1 MNAEPTSGAGAGDRT
16 ALPHAET
23 DKAGAPER
31 TSQATE
37 SSRLALRRWSDLA
50 NPVVLIALAWSVA
63 QIAFVVEPGIDTLVQ
78 RSLHVGFALTLALAM
93 VGLPS
98 PPRSVRRVG
107 WLVAGLIAFLPTLY
121 IVFNA
126 SFLVSERYQGIDPV
140 SLPQYVFGVLLV
152 VALFEAGRRVLGWG
166 MTLFAAAFVVYFFV
180 GPYLPGD
187 LAHRYSGLERFV
199 DAQYLS
205 LHGIFGVPI
214 GVSVSTVFYF
224 ILFAA
229 VYDAYGGG
237 RMIIDIAFAITGRS
251 TGGPAKAAVLSSGL
265 LGSVS
270 GSAVANVM
278 STGIFTIPLMRQVG
292 YSARFAGAV
301 EAAASTGGQLV
312 PPVMG
317 AAAFIMADYLR
328 MPYQQIVL
336 AAILPALAYYLAL
349 LLMVDLKARREGLRP
364 SKALAGAPIGAVL
377 TARGHLLLP
386 LGWLVWRVVSGYP
399 VSNAALEASL
409 ITIAIGSL
417 RKTTRQWPIALVEAL
432 IVSAERTI
440 SVALPCAVA
449 GIVVAVIA
457 FTGLGTKFTSLMIF
471 AAGGNVAVLL
481 VLTMLAALVLG
492 TGMPTTSAYI
502 MAAVLLAPALI
513 ETGVEPLSA
522 HFFIFYFA
530 ILSMVTPPVALS
542 AYAAA
547 SISRAEPSATGWM
560 AFMLCVPGFLIPFVA
575 IAHPGLFL
583 MGDLMDTV
591 WGFANVLLGFFAL
604 GVALV
609 GWLFRP
615 LGLTWRVGFGLVG
628 LVALLPDA
636 ASTAICIALLAVG
649 TLLLRLPSRRA
660 TEGP

>member
-1 MNAEPTSGAGAGDRT
+1 MDKKNVERTAGD
-16 ALPHAET
+16 A
-23 DKAGAPER
+23 APATQAR
-31 TSQATE
+31 ASQATE
-37 SSRLALRRWSDLA
+37 SSRLNLGTWSDLA
-50 NPVVLIALAWSVA
+50 SPVPLIALAWSLA
-63 QIAFVVEPGIDTLVQ
+63 QIAFVLDPGIDTLVQ
-78 RSLHVGFALTLALAM
+78 RSLHVGFALMLSMAMFGLAA
-93 VGLPS
+93 
-98 PPRSVRRVG
+98 PRRSAKRIG
-107 WLVAGLIAFLPTLY
+107 WLLAGLVAFLPTLY
-121 IVFNA
+121 IVMN
-126 SFLVSERYQGIDPV
+126 STFLVSERMQGIDPV
-140 SLPQYVFGVLLV
+140 SPTQYAMGLLLV
-152 VALFEAGRRVLGWG
+152 VALLEVGRRVLGWG
-166 MTLFAAAFVVYFFV
+166 MVVFALAFVLYFFL

-187 LAHRYSGLERFV
+187 LAHRYTGLERFI

-205 LHGIFGVPI
+205 LHGIFGVPV

-229 VYDAYGGG
+229 IYDAYGGG

-251 TGGPAKAAVLSSGL
+251 TGGPAKAAVVSSGL

-278 STGIFTIPLMRQVG
+278 STGIFTIPLMKKVG

-328 MPYQQIVL
+328 LPYQQIVL

-364 SKALAGAPIGAVL
+364 SRALDGVRIAEVL
-377 TARGHLLLP
+377 AARGHLLLP
-386 LGWLVWRVVSGYP
+386 LAWLVYRVVAGHP
-399 VSNAALEASL
+399 VNNAALEAGAL
-409 ITIAIGSL
+409 TIVVGSL
-417 RKTTRQWPIALVEAL
+417 RANTRQGPITLVEAL

-471 AAGGNVAVLL
+471 AAGGSIGVLL
-481 VLTMLAALVLG
+481 VLTMLASLVLG

-502 MAAVLLAPALI
+502 MAAVLLSPALI
-513 ETGVEPLSA
+513 ELGVVPLGA

-530 ILSMVTPPVALS
+530 ILSMVTPPVALA

-547 SISRAEPSATGWM
+547 SISGAPPSDTGWS
-560 AFMLCVPGFLIPFVA
+560 AFVLCLPGFMIPFVA

-583 MGDLMDTV
+583 LGDAMDSV
-591 WGFANVLLGFFAL
+591 WGLMNVLLGFFAL
-604 GVALV
+604 GVAIV
-609 GWLFRP
+609 GWLFHP
-615 LGLTWRVGFGLVG
+615 LGWLWRIAFGLVG
-628 LVALLPDA
+628 LVALLPDVE
-636 ASTAICIALLAVG
+636 STVVCVALLSAG
-649 TLLLRLPSRRA
+649 TLMLWLPSRRVA
-660 TEGP
+660 K

>member
-1 MNAEPTSGAGAGDRT
+1 M
-16 ALPHAET
+16 
-23 DKAGAPER
+23 
-31 TSQATE
+31 
-37 SSRLALRRWSDLA
+37 
-50 NPVVLIALAWSVA
+50 
-63 QIAFVVEPGIDTLVQ
+63 
-78 RSLHVGFALTLALAM
+78 
-93 VGLPS
+93 
-98 PPRSVRRVG
+98 
-107 WLVAGLIAFLPTLY
+107 
-121 IVFNA
+121 
-126 SFLVSERYQGIDPV
+126 
-140 SLPQYVFGVLLV
+140 
-152 VALFEAGRRVLGWG
+152 LGWG
-166 MTLFAAAFVVYFFV
+166 MALFAAAFVVYFFL

-187 LAHRYSGLERFV
+187 LAHRYTGLERFI
-199 DAQYLS
+199 DAEYLS
-205 LHGIFGVPI
+205 LHGIFGVPV

-229 VYDAYGGG
+229 IYDAYGGG

-251 TGGPAKAAVLSSGL
+251 TGGPAKAAVVSSGL

-278 STGIFTIPLMRQVG
+278 STGIFTIPLMKQVG

-328 MPYQQIVL
+328 LPYQQIVL

-364 SKALAGAPIGAVL
+364 SRVREGAPITEVL
-377 TARGHLLLP
+377 AARGHLLVP
-386 LGWLVWRVVSGYP
+386 LGWLVYRVVAGHP
-399 VSNAALEASL
+399 VNNAALEAAGL
-409 ITIAIGSL
+409 TIVIGSL
-417 RKTTRQWPIALVEAL
+417 RAGTRQWPITLVEAL

-471 AAGGNVAVLL
+471 AAGGSTGVLL
-481 VLTMLAALVLG
+481 VLTMLASLVLG

-502 MAAVLLAPALI
+502 MAAVLLSPALI
-513 ETGVEPLSA
+513 ELGVVPLGA

-530 ILSMVTPPVALS
+530 ILSMVTPPVALA

-547 SISRAEPSATGWM
+547 SISGASPSGTGWS
-560 AFMLCVPGFLIPFVA
+560 AFTLCLPGFMIPFVA

-583 MGDLMDTV
+583 IGDAMDSL

-604 GVALV
+604 GVAIV
-609 GWLFRP
+609 GWLFHP
-615 LGLTWRVGFGLVG
+615 LGRLWRAGFGLVG
-628 LVALLPDA
+628 LVALLPDVE
-636 ASTAICIALLAVG
+636 STAICVALLAVG
-649 TLLLRLPSRRA
+649 TLMLWVPSRRIA
-660 TEGP
+660 K